1 MIMRFDE
8 AIQQAK
14 LVLHELTGLDI
25 SSVVSAEKE
34 DDGWLVLIEVVEKHS
49 IPDSMDILA
58 LYETRLDAEGNLR
71 EFKRISMRKRIDT
84 DTEE

>member
-25 SSVVSAEKE
+25 SSVVGAEKE
-34 DDGWLVLIEVVEKHS
+34 DEGWLVGVEVVEKRS

-58 LYETRLDAEGNLR
+58 LYETRLDEDGNMR
-71 EFKRISMRKRIDT
+71 EFKRLRMRKRIDT
-84 DTEE
+84 ETEE

>member
-1 MIMRFDE
+1 MRFDE

>member
-1 MIMRFDE
+1 MRFDE
-8 AIQQAK
+8 VIQLAK
-14 LVLHELTGLDI
+14 RVLHELTGLEI
-25 SSVVSAEKE
+25 SSVVRAEKE
-34 DDGWLVLIEVVEKHS
+34 DDGWVVQLEVVEKHS

-58 LYETRLDAEGNLR
+58 LYETRLDAEGNMR

>member
-1 MIMRFDE
+1 MRFDE
-8 AIQQAK
+8 VIQLAK
-14 LVLHELTGLDI
+14 RILHELTGLDI
-25 SSVVSAEKE
+25 SSVVRAEKE
-34 DDGWLVLIEVVEKHS
+34 DDGWVVQLEVVEKHS

-58 LYETRLDAEGNLR
+58 LYETRLDAEGNMR

>member
-1 MIMRFDE
+1 MRFDE

-14 LVLHELTGLDI
+14 LALHELTGLEI

-34 DDGWLVLIEVVEKHS
+34 DEGWLVLVEVVEKHS

-58 LYETRLDAEGNLR
+58 LYETRLDAEGNMR
-71 EFKRISMRKRIDT
+71 EFKRLRMRKRNDT

>member
-1 MIMRFDE
+1 MRFDE
-8 AIQQAK
+8 VIQLAK
-14 LVLHELTGLDI
+14 RILHELTGLEI
-25 SSVVSAEKE
+25 SSVVRAEKE
-34 DDGWLVLIEVVEKHS
+34 DDGWVVQLEVVEKHS

-58 LYETRLDAEGNLR
+58 LYETRLDAEGNMR

>member
-1 MIMRFDE
+1 MRFDE
-8 AIQQAK
+8 VIRLAK
-14 LVLHELTGLDI
+14 QILHELTGLDI
-25 SSVVSAEKE
+25 SSVVRAEKE
-34 DDGWLVLIEVVEKHS
+34 DDGWIVQLEVVEKHS

-58 LYETRLDAEGNLR
+58 LYETRLDAAGNMR

>member
-25 SSVVSAEKE
+25 SSVVRAEKE
-34 DDGWLVLIEVVEKHS
+34 DDGWLVLVEVVEKYS

-58 LYETRLDAEGNLR
+58 LYETRLDAEGNIR

>member
-1 MIMRFDE
+1 MRFDE
-8 AIQQAK
+8 VIQLAK
-14 LVLHELTGLDI
+14 RILHELTGLEI
-25 SSVVSAEKE
+25 SSVVRAEKE
-34 DDGWLVLIEVVEKHS
+34 DDGWVVRLEVVEKHS

-58 LYETRLDAEGNLR
+58 LYETRLDAEGNMR

>member
-1 MIMRFDE
+1 MRFDE
-8 AIQQAK
+8 AIQKAK
-14 LVLHELTGLDI
+14 LALHELTGFDI
-25 SSVVSAEKE
+25 SSVVSVEKE
-34 DDGWLVLIEVVEKHS
+34 DDGWLVLVEVVEKHS

-58 LYETRLDAEGNLR
+58 LYETRLDAEGNMR

>member
-1 MIMRFDE
+1 MRFDE

-14 LVLHELTGLDI
+14 LVLHELTGLEI

-34 DDGWLVLIEVVEKHS
+34 DDGWLVLVEVVEKHS

-58 LYETRLDAEGNLR
+58 LYETRLDAEGNMR
-71 EFKRISMRKRIDT
+71 EFKRVSMRKRIET
-84 DTEE
+84 YTEE

>member
-14 LVLHELTGLDI
+14 LVLHGLTGLDI
-25 SSVVSAEKE
+25 SSIVGAEKE
-34 DDGWLVLIEVVEKHS
+34 DDGWLVRIEVVEKHS

-58 LYETRLDAEGNLR
+58 LYETRLDSEGNMQ
-71 EFKRISMRKRIDT
+71 EFKRLRMRKRIDT
-84 DTEE
+84 DIEE